1 MWTSRYGKDFPSPA
15 SSNFG
20 PKVLLIN
27 EDAGSGGDYF
37 PWHFKHAHVGP
48 VIGKR
53 TWGGLVG
60 ILNFPVL
67 VDGGYVTAPN
77 IAFYNPNG
85 TWDVENHGV
94 DPDIEVELD
103 PSMWRQGRD
112 AQLERAVQEAM
123 RLLASRPKPNVKK
136 PAYRDKSTLE
146 KAQARG

>member
-1 MWTSRYGKDFPSPA
+1 
-15 SSNFG
+15 
-20 PKVLLIN
+20 
-27 EDAGSGGDYF
+27 
-37 PWHFKHAHVGP
+37 

-60 ILNFPVL
+60 ILSFPVL

-94 DPDIEVELD
+94 DPDVEVELD
-103 PSMWRQGRD
+103 PYLWRQGRD
-112 AQLERAVQEAM
+112 TQLERAVLEAM
-123 RLLASRPKPNVKK
+123 KLLASKPKPSVKK